1 MSNGVHSGGGGTCPG
16 ERSFFEERLFHM
28 VYEKEEILQYII
40 EEDVK
45 FIRMTFCDVM
55 GRLKNVS
62 IMPDELDRAFD
73 YGIAIDASA
82 VAGFGG
88 EVYSDLVLRPDASTL
103 CILPWRPEHGR
114 VVRMF
119 CSVHYP
125 DGRPFE
131 ADTRA
136 ILARAVEDAR
146 KEGYTFFFGPEM
158 EFYLFRLDESGVP
171 TKTPYDHAGYMDV
184 APEDKGENVRR
195 EACLTLEQMGI
206 RPESSHHEEGPG
218 QNEIDFRYDEALITA
233 DNIMTFKLTV
243 KTIAKRHGLY
253 ATFMPK
259 PKYGINGSGMH
270 VNMSLATLDGRNI
283 FTDENDERGLSED
296 AYHFIAG
303 LMAHAKGMT
312 AITNPLVNSYKRLV
326 PGHEAPVYI
335 AWSSVNRSPLIRIP
349 AGRGE
354 TTRVELR
361 SPDPAANPYLVL
373 AACLAAGLDGIKRKL
388 TVPDSVD
395 RNIFEMTQ
403 EERDKAGIEKLPE
416 NLYEAIQCMQEDK
429 VICDVL
435 GEHIVSKY
443 VEAKLKE
450 WNDYRTR
457 VSQWELDEYL
467 YKF

>member
-125 DGRPFE
+125 DGHPFE

-218 QNEIDFRYDEALITA
+218 QNEIDFRYADPITA
-233 DNIMTFKLTV
+233 ADNAVTFKSVIATV
-243 KTIAKRHGLY
+243 AAGNGLC
-253 ATFMPK
+253 ADFSPK
-259 PKYGINGSGMH
+259 PLPDAPGSGMH
-270 VNMSLATLDGRNI
+270 INLSVKSADGTDVMPQVMAGILARAY
-283 FTDENDERGLSED
+283 ELSV
-296 AYHFIAG
+296 F
-303 LMAHAKGMT
+303 L
-312 AITNPLVNSYKRLV
+312 NPLESSYRRFGCRK
-326 PGHEAPVYI
+326 APRYI
-335 AWSSVNRSPLIRIP
+335 SWSSENRSQLIRIP
-349 AGRGE
+349 AASGE
-354 TTRVELR
+354 YRRAELR
-361 SPDPAANPYLVL
+361 SPDPSCNPYLAFAL
-373 AACLAAGLDGIKRKL
+373 LIYAGLDGIRCRL
-388 TVPDSVD
+388 PLPAPADVNLFTAPESVTSQY
-395 RNIFEMTQ
+395 RT
-403 EERDKAGIEKLPE
+403 LPA
-416 NLYEAIQCMQEDK
+416 NLD
-429 VICDVL
+429 
-435 GEHIVSKY
+435 
-443 VEAKLKE
+443 EAKQAARSSEFAAAQLPKRLL
-450 WNDYRTR
+450 DYYTR
-457 VSQWELDEYL
+457 
-467 YKF
+467 